1 MASKNA
7 RRIFVTRFRAVMCF
21 GSVVTSSDF
30 WIKRSRFK
38 VVQKST
44 LRVDDTVL
52 DVGIQEIHHVE
63 ISVSIYYLL

>member
-1 MASKNA
+1 
-7 RRIFVTRFRAVMCF
+7 
-21 GSVVTSSDF
+21 VTSSDF

-63 ISVSIYYLL
+63 ISVSI